1 MNFEQF
7 VEEVK
12 TSIKDHLPEEYRDAV
27 VELYQ
32 HEKLNESYLGMT
44 IRKDGQSVAP
54 TLNMNKYYEQ
64 YHDFERGEMAF
75 VLEEMADVIQTE
87 PLQVNLGVLMNYES
101 AKDKLFIRVSDADR
115 NSEYLKGIP
124 HRQVENLAITYHL
137 AVDISDSGISSAPI
151 NNQMMKAY
159 GVTEEQLYQDALEN
173 SPKIF
178 PAKIESIEVMMVK
191 LMREDMKREGMS
203 EEEINEMIQSM
214 GIGGE
219 GASQAP
225 LTVVTNE
232 RESNGAAVLFYP
244 GQMEKLG
251 EFSKGDFYILPSSTH
266 EVLIL
271 PDDGAMTYR
280 DLKAMVVEINNT
292 QVPETERLADEVYH
306 YDAKDRI
313 FERAETFEKRQ
324 KEKNLEKGN
333 YKDASLG
340 EPGQKPKHKSH
351 DMSL

>member
-87 PLQVNLGVLMNYES
+87 PLQVNLGALMNYES

-115 NSEYLKGIP
+115 NSEYLEEIP

-137 AVDISDSGISSAPI
+137 AVGISNSGISSAPI
-151 NNQMMKAY
+151 NNQMLRAY

-178 PAKIESIEVMMVK
+178 PAKVEPIEVMMEK
-191 LMREDMKREGMS
+191 LMREDMKREGLS
-203 EEEINEMIQSM
+203 EEEIDETLHAM
-214 GIGGE
+214 GFGGAE
-219 GASQAP
+219 PSQNP

-232 RESNGAAVLFYP
+232 RETNGAAVLFYP

-251 EFSKGDFYILPSSTH
+251 EFLKGDFYILPSSTH
-266 EVLIL
+266 EVLIM
-271 PDDGAMTYR
+271 PDNGELTCH
-280 DLKAMVVEINNT
+280 DLKVMVVDINNAH
-292 QVPETERLADEVYH
+292 VPDEDRLADEVYH

-324 KEKNLEKGN
+324 KEKNLEKGIH
-333 YKDASLG
+333 KDANLG
-340 EPGQKPKHKSH
+340 QPGQKPKHKSH